1 MRTASHVVFTAPP
14 VNQLWREAEEDP
26 ALPTAVSAGS
36 STTFSMPS
44 SVRAICAWIVM
55 PPWPTSLAAVWTST
69 SGSPPAPSETRMRAV
84 E

>member
-1 MRTASHVVFTAPP
+1 MRTASHVVLTAPP
-14 VNQLWREAEEDP
+14 VNQLWREADVDP